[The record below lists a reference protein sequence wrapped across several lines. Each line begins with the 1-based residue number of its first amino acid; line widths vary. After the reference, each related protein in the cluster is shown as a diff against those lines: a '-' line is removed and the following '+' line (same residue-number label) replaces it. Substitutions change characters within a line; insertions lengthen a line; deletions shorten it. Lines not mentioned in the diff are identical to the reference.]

1 MVTIEALL
9 LDMWNVIWRNIIIVH
24 TYYVKTIFLM
34 VMTGN
39 MVVMQNDQIHLM

>member
-9 LDMWNVIWRNIIIVH
+9 LDMWKNIINVH
-24 TYYVKTIFLM
+24 THFVQSIFLM
-34 VMTGN
+34 VMTGK